1 MPANMMKAPVG
12 FIFVV
17 TGRSKAIVRAGPM
30 PGRTPIAVPRTEP
43 TNAQK
48 RFSGENA
55 TANPW
60 ASWWRA
66 SMLSRPP
73 WRCGS

>member
-1 MPANMMKAPVG
+1 MMNAPVG
-12 FIFVV
+12 FICVV
-17 TGRSKAIVRAGPM
+17 TGRRRAIVSAGPM

-48 RFSGENA
+48 RFSGESA
-55 TANPW
+55 TTKPW

-66 SMLSRPP
+66 STLATLP
-73 WRCGS
+73 WRRGS